1 MLIAALDQGIFGFG
15 IVSTLAMSAGV
26 AITICIVG
34 LASISMNRKLV
45 MQPPSKRALLRNARR
60 HLALALGWKA
70 LALV

>member
-1 MLIAALDQGIFGFG
+1 MG
-15 IVSTLAMSAGV
+15 AGV

-34 LASISMNRKLV
+34 LTSMSVNRKLV

-60 HLALALGWKA
+60 HLALAGACLISLFAAWQLPALGWKA